1 MLVQL
6 VHSSK
11 IEIRAAVFCGLAN
24 LLISAAS
31 ALFSRPPYWC
41 LLGLAVYLIGLSL
54 AAWARAANPFFV
66 RELKMPPRLI
76 VTGPYHYLRHPG
88 YVGFV
93 LMSVGAFFAGGS
105 SVYAVPFLLAYLLIL
120 WRRVRCEDKLLY
132 GELNNET
139 SDATL
144 RLSSR
149 AL

>member
-1 MLVQL
+1 MGQL
-6 VHSSK
+6 AVLSK
-11 IEIRAAVFCGLAN
+11 LEIRAAIFCGLTN
-24 LLISAAS
+24 LTISAVS
-31 ALFSRPPYWC
+31 VLFAHLTGLNW
-41 LLGLAVYLIGLSL
+41 LGFIAYLNGFILV
-54 AAWARAANPFFV
+54 AWAKAENPFFV

-93 LMSVGAFFAGGS
+93 LMSTGAFFAGGAS
-105 SVYAVPFLLAYLLIL
+105 SFALPFLLAYLLIL

-132 GELNNET
+132 GESNHE
-139 SDATL
+139 TL

>member
-1 MLVQL
+1 M
-6 VHSSK
+6 
-11 IEIRAAVFCGLAN
+11 EIRAAIFCGLAN
-24 LLISAAS
+24 LLISCAS
-31 ALFSRPPYWC
+31 LLINLPAWEHWRWLALFPYG
-41 LLGLAVYLIGLSL
+41 LGLWLV
-54 AAWARAANPFFV
+54 AWAKAENPFFV

-76 VTGPYHYLRHPG
+76 VTGPYRYLRHPG

-93 LMSVGAFFAGGS
+93 LMSVGAFLAGGS